1 MRKMGDI
8 VRNQDP
14 LTLPPSA
21 TVREACRFMRDH
33 RVGAVLVTESEHRLV
48 GIFTGRDAVHRV
60 LAEGKSAARTTLA
73 EVMTGD
79 PDTMPPGK
87 TAIEALRLMEGG
99 RYRHVPIV
107 DGGKVVGIVSR
118 FDFSGVELDRLDEE
132 TGLWERI

>member
-21 TVREACRFMRDH
+21 TVREACRYMRDR

-73 EVMTGD
+73 EVMTPD
-79 PDTMPPGK
+79 PDTIPAGK
-87 TAIEALRLMEGG
+87 MAIEALRLMEDG
-99 RYRHVPIV
+99 RYRHLPIV
-107 DGGKVVGIVSR
+107 DEGKVVGIVSR
-118 FDFSGVELDRLDEE
+118 FDFSGLELDRLDEE